1 VSATGPGPSRPRL
14 YAHRGAAAEAPE
26 NTLDSFARALAH
38 GADALEMDV
47 HLTRDGVVVVSHD
60 PGGAR
65 MCGVARRFADANWDE
80 VRRWDA
86 GWGFLAPDGS
96 RPFAGR
102 GLRVPRL
109 EEVLAAFPHVP
120 LNLDLKTHTPSMPPV
135 AVAVLRRAR
144 AEERVCLASF
154 SSTTLGRVRAL
165 GWRGPLSL
173 GSREVATLLAI
184 PRALQRGPLRPRATR
199 AQLPT
204 RLGRSWVIERCRA
217 LGLAV
222 DYWTVN
228 DPAEAA
234 RLVALG
240 VDGIMTDDP
249 ARIAPVVKAGEG
261 RRGSAGS

>member
-1 VSATGPGPSRPRL
+1 ML

-26 NTLDSFARALAH
+26 NTLESFARALAH

-60 PGGAR
+60 PDGAR
-65 MCGVARRFADANWDE
+65 MCGVGRRFADASWDE

-86 GWGFLAPDGS
+86 GWGFVTADGT

-102 GLRVPRL
+102 GLTVPRL
-109 EEVLAAFPHVP
+109 EEVVAAFPHVP
-120 LNLDLKTHTPSMPPV
+120 LNIDLKAHTPSLPPV
-135 AVAVLRRAR
+135 AVALLRRAR

-154 SSTTLGRVRAL
+154 SSTTLRRVRLL
-165 GWRGPLSL
+165 GWRGPTSL
-173 GSREVATLLAI
+173 GSTEVASLLAV
-184 PRALQRGPLRPRATR
+184 PTPLQRGRFRPRATR
-199 AQLPT
+199 AQLPL
-204 RLGRSWVIERCRA
+204 RLATPWVVARCRA

-228 DPAEAA
+228 DAA
-234 RLVALG
+234 LATRLLALG

-249 ARIAPVVKAGEG
+249 ARIAPVVKPLS
-261 RRGSAGS
+261 SASSRSP